1 MERSAAELEHDAG
14 EAYEGHRRIAMRLL
28 HAATII
34 GALTLVFGAV
44 AADDAAKAK
53 PKETTWTFDADKADK
68 APAGFTFGGTGGG
81 KEGKWVVLAV
91 KDAPSGGNVL
101 AQTDA
106 DKTDYRF
113 PVAVADGPSLADLA
127 LSVKCKPVSGQVD
140 QGCGLV
146 FRYQDAN
153 NYYLTRANALED
165 NVRFYH
171 VKNGERQQ
179 IKSWS
184 GKVKTG
190 VWHDYKVEAKGD
202 HVVVTFDGKQ
212 VLDASDKTF
221 TQPGKVGVWTK
232 ADSVIYF
239 DDLKVEPR

>member
-1 MERSAAELEHDAG
+1 MRVLRTTAVIAAFTLVIGSVAAE
-14 EAYEGHRRIAMRLL
+14 
-28 HAATII
+28 
-34 GALTLVFGAV
+34 
-44 AADDAAKAK
+44 DAAKSNAK
-53 PKETTWTFDADKADK
+53 ATTWSFDADKPDK
-68 APAGFTFGGTGGG
+68 PPTGFSFGRTGGG
-81 KEGKWVVLAV
+81 KDGKWVVLAA

-101 AQTDA
+101 AQIDA

-113 PVAVADGPSLADLA
+113 PVAVADAPALADLT

-153 NYYLTRANALED
+153 NYYVTRANALED

-171 VKNGERQQ
+171 VKDGTREQ

-184 GKVKTG
+184 GKVKSG
-190 VWHDYKVEAKGD
+190 AWHDYRVEAKGD
-202 HVVVTFDGKQ
+202 HFVVTFDGKQ
-212 VLDASDKTF
+212 VLDATDKTF
-221 TQPGKVGVWTK
+221 TQAGKVGVWTK

-239 DDLKVEPR
+239 DDLRVEPR

>member
-1 MERSAAELEHDAG
+1 
-14 EAYEGHRRIAMRLL
+14 MRLL
-28 HAATII
+28 LAAPMIGVLTI
-34 GALTLVFGAV
+34 LVGAV
-44 AADDAAKAK
+44 AADEATRPKS
-53 PKETTWTFDADKADK
+53 KETTWTFDADKADK
-68 APAGFTFGGTGGG
+68 PPAGFSFGRTGQG

-91 KDAPSGGNVL
+91 KDAPSSGNVL
-101 AQTDA
+101 AQTDG

-113 PVAVADGPSLADLA
+113 PVAVADSPSLADVA
-127 LSVKCKPVSGQVD
+127 LSVKCKPVSGEVD

-165 NVRFYH
+165 NVRFYY
-171 VKNGERQQ
+171 VKNGQREQ

-184 GKVKTG
+184 GKVKSG
-190 VWHDYKVEAKGD
+190 VWHDYKIEAKGD
-202 HVVVTFDGKQ
+202 RFVITFDGKK
-212 VLDASDKTF
+212 VLEATDKTF
-221 TQPGKVGVWTK
+221 SQPGKVGVWTK

>member
-1 MERSAAELEHDAG
+1 
-14 EAYEGHRRIAMRLL
+14 MRLL
-28 HAATII
+28 YAATIMGVLTIVI
-34 GALTLVFGAV
+34 GGV

-53 PKETTWTFDADKADK
+53 AKEATWNFDSDKADK
-68 APAGFTFGGTGGG
+68 PPTGFSFGRTGQG

-113 PVAVADGPSLADLA
+113 PVAVADSPSLADLA
-127 LSVKCKPVSGQVD
+127 LSVKCKQISGEVD

-165 NVRFYH
+165 NVRVYY
-171 VKNGERQQ
+171 VKNGRREQ

-184 GKVKTG
+184 GKVKSG
-190 VWHDYKVEAKGD
+190 VWHDYKVEAKGN
-202 HVVVTFDGKQ
+202 HFVVTFDGKQ
-212 VLDASDKTF
+212 LLDVSDKTF
-221 TQPGKVGVWTK
+221 AQAGKVGVWTK

>member
-1 MERSAAELEHDAG
+1 MTSLHTPT
-14 EAYEGHRRIAMRLL
+14 IAVVL
-28 HAATII
+28 A
-34 GALTLVFGAV
+34 TLVGTAV
-44 AADDAAKAK
+44 ADNATKA
-53 PKETTWTFDADKADK
+53 TTWSFDSDKADK
-68 APAGFTFGGTGGG
+68 PPTGFSFGRTGQG
-81 KEGKWVVLAV
+81 KDGRWVVLAV

-106 DKTDYRF
+106 DSTDYRF
-113 PVAVADGPSLADLA
+113 PVAVADAPSLADLA

-165 NVRFYH
+165 NVRLYY
-171 VKNGERQQ
+171 VKNGRREQ

-184 GKVKTG
+184 GKVKSG
-190 VWHDYKVEAKGD
+190 VWHDYKLEAKGD
-202 HVVVTFDGKQ
+202 HFVVTFDGKQ
-212 VLDASDKTF
+212 VLDAIDKTF
-221 TQPGKVGVWTK
+221 AQPGKVGVWTK

>member
-1 MERSAAELEHDAG
+1 MRVLRTTAVIGAFTLVIGSVAAE
-14 EAYEGHRRIAMRLL
+14 
-28 HAATII
+28 
-34 GALTLVFGAV
+34 
-44 AADDAAKAK
+44 DAAKSKATVTWSFDTDK
-53 PKETTWTFDADKADK
+53 PDK
-68 APAGFTFGGTGGG
+68 PPTGFNFGRTGGG
-81 KEGKWVVLAV
+81 KEGKWVVLAA

-101 AQTDA
+101 AQIDA
-106 DKTDYRF
+106 DKTDDRF
-113 PVAVADGPSLADLA
+113 PVAVADAPPLADLA

-171 VKNGERQQ
+171 VKDGNRAQ

-184 GKVKTG
+184 GKVKSG
-190 VWHDYKVEAKGD
+190 VWHDFRVEAKGD
-202 HVVVTFDGKQ
+202 HFAVTFDGKQ
-212 VLDASDKTF
+212 VLDATDKTF
-221 TQPGKVGVWTK
+221 MQAGKVGVWTK